1 MFYNVDHT
9 EASGHVDLAP
19 KRTARSRLFADL
31 GASAESPLWTSRS
44 IASSSSSSSSP
55 NSCNSLSCSACSAC
69 RVGSYNCLGN
79 WTKRGTPVD
88 TAHRS
93 RQDGLATLMCFMMLI
108 DVWWLKFSDDAF
120 DYTQTMM
127 GQACPPHMR
136 IFLPCTQVSHASC
149 RSANSGRD
157 LWLPHAFHWQ
167 RPKLLA
173 AQMGQLWLGE
183 QGGMQ
188 GCKRL
193 CNESRILECI
203 LLFGVGNIGNTCSS
217 HSCLN
222 EIFLTSIWTH
232 AVFLVLS
239 FYVESLLVQDGQLPP
254 EYPGRPEE
262 QFEER
267 VGLGTLPAVRN
278 PSWPSRIPSHSIL
291 PWLFPQTLQR
301 VLWKN
306 LFHNWHTQ

>member
-1 MFYNVDHT
+1 
-9 EASGHVDLAP
+9 
-19 KRTARSRLFADL
+19 
-31 GASAESPLWTSRS
+31 
-44 IASSSSSSSSP
+44 
-55 NSCNSLSCSACSAC
+55 
-69 RVGSYNCLGN
+69 
-79 WTKRGTPVD
+79 
-88 TAHRS
+88 
-93 RQDGLATLMCFMMLI
+93 
-108 DVWWLKFSDDAF
+108 
-120 DYTQTMM
+120 M

-167 RPKLLA
+167 RPKLLS

-222 EIFLTSIWTH
+222 EIFLTDLDSCSVSSALFLCGISFGAGWT
-232 AVFLVLS
+232 A
-239 FYVESLLVQDGQLPP
+239 
-254 EYPGRPEE
+254 
-262 QFEER
+262 
-267 VGLGTLPAVRN
+267 AA
-278 PSWPSRIPSHSIL
+278 RIPRTTWRAVWGEGRTWYASSREKSVMTESDS
-291 PWLFPQTLQR
+291 FTF
-301 VLWKN
+301 N
-306 LFHNWHTQ
+306 LAMVVPANTAKGSVKELVP

>member
-1 MFYNVDHT
+1 MHTGQQSQQGNDGNDSQGCQFLVLNRFTEKRKSFSVSEVMFYNVDHT

-55 NSCNSLSCSACSAC
+55 NSCNSLSCSAC

-167 RPKLLA
+167 RPKLLS

-222 EIFLTSIWTH
+222 EIFLT
-232 AVFLVLS
+232 
-239 FYVESLLVQDGQLPP
+239 
-254 EYPGRPEE
+254 
-262 QFEER
+262 
-267 VGLGTLPAVRN
+267 
-278 PSWPSRIPSHSIL
+278 
-291 PWLFPQTLQR
+291 
-301 VLWKN
+301 
-306 LFHNWHTQ
+306 